1 MRSRG
6 SRDQGSG
13 IRDQGS
19 GNAELP
25 DPRSLIPDTAFP
37 VRRILGLPVH
47 DLDEEDAV
55 RWVAAALDDPPEAGC
70 RQVVTLNPEFVMIAR
85 DDPEFAQIIER
96 ADLAIPDG
104 IGLLWAG
111 RKLGQ
116 PLRRRV
122 TGVDTVVRVAG
133 LAADRGAGLF
143 LLGSGPGVAEAA
155 AANLCRRFPALRIAG
170 TYAGSPRPAD
180 APQILGRIERSGAR
194 IVLVAFGA
202 PAQDKWIARH
212 RDQLSVR
219 GVRVAI
225 GVGGA
230 FDFISG
236 RVPRA
241 PYVVQRLGLEWLFRL
256 VRQPWRWRRMTR
268 LPRFVWCVLREPT
281 A

>member
-6 SRDQGSG
+6 SRQSAVGSRVG
-13 IRDQGS
+13 VTPT
-19 GNAELP
+19 P
-25 DPRSLIPDTAFP
+25 DSRIPTPAFP

-47 DLDEEDAV
+47 DLEEEDAV

-85 DDPEFAQIIER
+85 EDPEFGQIIER
-96 ADLAIPDG
+96 ADLASPDG

-111 RKLGQ
+111 RRLRQ

-155 AANLCRRFPALRIAG
+155 AANLGRRFPALRIAG
-170 TYAGSPRPAD
+170 TYAGSPRPAE
-180 APQILGRIERSGAR
+180 APEILARIERSGAR
-194 IVLVAFGA
+194 ILLVAFGA
-202 PAQDKWIARH
+202 PAQDKWIAHH
-212 RDQLSVR
+212 RDRLGAH
-219 GVRVAI
+219 GVRVAV

-241 PYVVQRLGLEWLFRL
+241 PAFVQRLGLEWLFRL

-268 LPRFVWCVLREPT
+268 LPRFVWCVLREPAGET
-281 A
+281 GP